1 MADGLGCP
9 FFFCLSRP
17 GLAQGETY
25 ISFKEL
31 RINEQIRV
39 PQVRVID
46 ERNEQLGV
54 MPTDRARQVAQE
66 KELDLV
72 EVAPQASPPVCRF
85 MDYGRFR
92 FDAHKR
98 EQESRRKQAG
108 GKMKQMN
115 FRPKIGPGDY
125 QTKLKRVREF
135 LVEGDKVKVTI
146 WFRGREM
153 VHQDI
158 GRKILDNLARD
169 LVDVA
174 HVERNPLVEGK
185 NMSQIMGPLA
195 KAGEGH
201 KEPGEAHKDPVP
213 VAAATSIPAAAP
225 PKTPAPSN

>member
-1 MADGLGCP
+1 
-9 FFFCLSRP
+9 
-17 GLAQGETY
+17 
-25 ISFKEL
+25 
-31 RINEQIRV
+31 
-39 PQVRVID
+39 VID

-54 MPTDRARQVAQE
+54 MPTDRARQIAQE

-72 EVAPQASPPVCRF
+72 EVAPQAQPPVCRF

-158 GRKILDNLARD
+158 GRKILDRLAKD
-169 LVDVA
+169 LADVA

-185 NMSQIMGPLA
+185 NMSQIMGPVA
-195 KAGEGH
+195 KAGEH
-201 KEPGEAHKDPVP
+201 KAENEKGDEAAAVPAGAPAQP
-213 VAAATSIPAAAP
+213 VAAPAQPAAAARP
-225 PKTPAPSN
+225 SGPAPAPAKPKAPAPTK

>member
-1 MADGLGCP
+1 M
-9 FFFCLSRP
+9 
-17 GLAQGETY
+17 
-25 ISFKEL
+25 
-31 RINEQIRV
+31 
-39 PQVRVID
+39 RVID

-54 MPTDRARQVAQE
+54 MTADRARQVAQE

-72 EVAPQASPPVCRF
+72 EVAPQASPPVCRL

-92 FDAHKR
+92 FDARKR
-98 EQESRRKQAG
+98 ETESKRKQAG
-108 GKMKQMN
+108 GKLKQMN

-158 GRKILDNLARD
+158 GRKILENLARD
-169 LVDVA
+169 LADVA

-195 KAGEGH
+195 K
-201 KEPGEAHKDPVP
+201 PGEPRKDET
-213 VAAATSIPAAAP
+213 ATPE
-225 PKTPAPSN
+225 PAPA

>member
-1 MADGLGCP
+1 M
-9 FFFCLSRP
+9 
-17 GLAQGETY
+17 
-25 ISFKEL
+25 SFKEL

-54 MPTDRARQVAQE
+54 MPTDRARQIAQE

-169 LVDVA
+169 LADVA

-195 KAGEGH
+195 KAGESPRVETGRSE
-201 KEPGEAHKDPVP
+201 EPTP
-213 VAAATSIPAAAP
+213 VATAAPAPAAP
-225 PKTPAPSN
+225 PAAPAQTRSTAPKPRTPAPSN

>member
-1 MADGLGCP
+1 LSRSPGHRGQADGFGCP

-17 GLAQGETY
+17 GPAQGETY
-25 ISFKEL
+25 IAFKEL
-31 RINEQIRV
+31 RVNEQIRV
-39 PQVRVID
+39 PNVRVID

-54 MPTDRARQVAQE
+54 MTADRARQVAQE

-72 EVAPQASPPVCRF
+72 EVAPQASPPVCRL

-92 FDAHKR
+92 FDARKR
-98 EQESRRKQAG
+98 ESESKRKQAG

-115 FRPKIGPGDY
+115 FRPKIGDHDY
-125 QTKLKRVREF
+125 QTKVKRVREF

-158 GRKILDNLARD
+158 GRRILERMANDLA
-169 LVDVA
+169 DVA

-195 KAGEGH
+195 K
-201 KEPGEAHKDPVP
+201 PGEPRKDE
-213 VAAATSIPAAAP
+213 AATPE
-225 PKTPAPSN
+225 PAPA

>member
-1 MADGLGCP
+1 
-9 FFFCLSRP
+9 
-17 GLAQGETY
+17 
-25 ISFKEL
+25 
-31 RINEQIRV
+31 
-39 PQVRVID
+39 VID

-54 MPTDRARQVAQE
+54 MTTDRARQVAQE

-72 EVAPQASPPVCRF
+72 EVAPQASPPVCRL

-92 FDAHKR
+92 FDARKR
-98 EQESRRKQAG
+98 ETESKRKQAG

-158 GRKILDNLARD
+158 GRKILDNLAKD
-169 LVDVA
+169 LADVA

-195 KAGEGH
+195 KV
-201 KEPGEAHKDPVP
+201 GEAHKTEEAG
-213 VAAATSIPAAAP
+213 AAAAAASA
-225 PKTPAPSN
+225 PA

>member
-1 MADGLGCP
+1 MASAVRS
-9 FFFCLSRP
+9 FFCQSRP
-17 GLAQGETY
+17 GPAQGETY
-25 ISFKEL
+25 IAFKEL
-31 RINEQIRV
+31 RVNDQIRV
-39 PQVRVID
+39 PNVRVID

-54 MPTDRARQVAQE
+54 MTVDRARQIAQE

-72 EVAPQASPPVCRF
+72 EVAPQASPPVCRM

-92 FDAHKR
+92 FDARKR
-98 EQESRRKQAG
+98 ETESKRKQAG
-108 GKMKQMN
+108 GKLKQMN

-158 GRKILDNLARD
+158 GRKILENLARD
-169 LVDVA
+169 LADVA

-195 KAGEGH
+195 K
-201 KEPGEAHKDPVP
+201 PGESRKDEN
-213 VAAATSIPAAAP
+213 ATPE
-225 PKTPAPSN
+225 PAPA

>member
-1 MADGLGCP
+1 MASAIRS
-9 FFFCLSRP
+9 FFLPARP
-17 GLAQGETY
+17 GPVQGETY

-31 RINEQIRV
+31 RVNEQIRV
-39 PQVRVID
+39 PNVRVID

-54 MPTDRARQVAQE
+54 MTADRARQIAQE

-72 EVAPQASPPVCRF
+72 EVAPQASPPVCRL

-92 FDAHKR
+92 FDARKR
-98 EQESRRKQAG
+98 ETESKRKQAG

-158 GRKILDNLARD
+158 GRKILERLATD
-169 LVDVA
+169 LGDVA

-195 KAGEGH
+195 KAGE
-201 KEPGEAHKDPVP
+201 AHKGDEAG
-213 VAAATSIPAAAP
+213 VAPAAASA
-225 PKTPAPSN
+225 PA

>member
-1 MADGLGCP
+1 M
-9 FFFCLSRP
+9 
-17 GLAQGETY
+17 
-25 ISFKEL
+25 
-31 RINEQIRV
+31 
-39 PQVRVID
+39 ID

-54 MPTDRARQVAQE
+54 MTADRARQIAQE

-72 EVAPQASPPVCRF
+72 EVAPQASPPVCRL

-92 FDAHKR
+92 FDARKR
-98 EQESRRKQAG
+98 ETESKRRQAG
-108 GKMKQMN
+108 GKLKQMN

-158 GRKILDNLARD
+158 GRKILENLARD
-169 LVDVA
+169 LADVA

-195 KAGEGH
+195 K
-201 KEPGEAHKDPVP
+201 PGEARKDEN
-213 VAAATSIPAAAP
+213 ATPE
-225 PKTPAPSN
+225 PAPA